1 MTYTHS
7 VPGRA
12 LEGTRGSPMLA
23 RLFVLFTIGPCLE
36 LFLLLQVGEVVGFWP
51 TVGMILLTGF
61 VGAWLARR
69 EGVRVLREYQKAL
82 AEMRMPEEGLTS
94 ALLVLVGGALMI
106 APGVLTDVTGI
117 LLMIPPFRRFVARH
131 VEAYV
136 KKHFL
141 GGEGASRRG
150 VVFRE
155 VRVGPDGAVRE
166 SVRGVV
172 ESVPAPARAPSGEV
186 LEPDLV
192 VDRRGRVIARLE
204 E

>member
-1 MTYTHS
+1 
-7 VPGRA
+7 
-12 LEGTRGSPMLA
+12 MLA
-23 RLFVLFTIGPCLE
+23 RLFLLFTIIPFIE
-36 LFLLLQVGEVVGFWP
+36 LFLLMQVGDVVGFWP

-61 VGAWLARR
+61 VGAWLAKR
-69 EGVRVLREYQKAL
+69 EGLRVLREYQQAL

-117 LLMIPPFRRFVARH
+117 LLMIPPVRRFVARY

-141 GGEGASRRG
+141 GGEGGSRRG
-150 VVFRE
+150 VVFHK
-155 VRVGPDGAVRE
+155 VRVGPEGVVRE
-166 SVRGVV
+166 TVRGGVV
-172 ESVPAPARAPSGEV
+172 ETTGETVSETPKTDV

-192 VDRRGRVIARLE
+192 VDRRGRVVARLE
-204 E
+204 D